1 MQEVG
6 ICQRCPVF
14 TELLLKSTYI
24 GKEHNPP
31 HVHFIYGDRMGSYD
45 LRTLTLLEGDLPAKA
60 DALSREWLGLHKD
73 ELLEMWNTQVFKKL
87 PPLE

>member
-1 MQEVG
+1 
-6 ICQRCPVF
+6 
-14 TELLLKSTYI
+14 
-24 GKEHNPP
+24 
-31 HVHFIYGDRMGSYD
+31 MGSYD